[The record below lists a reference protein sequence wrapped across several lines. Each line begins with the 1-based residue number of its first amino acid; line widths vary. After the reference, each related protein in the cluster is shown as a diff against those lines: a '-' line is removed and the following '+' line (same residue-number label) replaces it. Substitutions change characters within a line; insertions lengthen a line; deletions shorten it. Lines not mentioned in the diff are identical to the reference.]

1 MLNKLSLS
9 EKLILGGFLAVF
21 IPLLISSTITY
32 LQLSNSLLEISKQNV
47 IHISRDVAHSID
59 EFLANQIKL
68 ASSVAASPSVIDA
81 SNTGNFSVAQS
92 KIENLHHRI
101 GESYFSFFLA
111 DSNGIIRADATFK
124 NQAGLNISDRGYFLR
139 AKKGEANIAG
149 PIISRGNLTSEEPIL
164 IVCAPIQD
172 HGKFH
177 GIAAIVFNCDFM
189 VRIVTQHHIG
199 RTGYAYLL
207 NNEGIIIAH
216 PKKEYILKLALLDQ
230 PGTEPIKGLLKRGL
244 NGNTDYLFEGKK
256 EIAGFSRLKQ
266 ASWTAAFAQN
276 RDEIMSPINKLTFS
290 VYMHGV
296 FFLIMTVIIM
306 AVFFRKLSDPIQK
319 MLEIRKQVTHHTTE
333 IILQIGLDKKISFAN
348 PAFAKVTGLEN
359 ESIIGTEPCL
369 DTLNNTPP
377 DEIWKIVEAGNS
389 WSGRVT
395 CKGNKPNHATLDV
408 MVVPLRNELN
418 TIHGYLFIGRDVST
432 ELMYEKR
439 LQQSQKLEA
448 IGTLSGGIAHDFNN
462 ILSAIFGYAE
472 LASMRI
478 DSVTD
483 VRRYI
488 EQIRIASERARDL
501 VSQILTFSRKTDV
514 ELRPLKPKVVISE
527 SIKLLRASIPTTID
541 IHSNIDSDSMIMA
554 EPTQL
559 HQVIMNLFTN
569 AAHAIGENSGLI
581 TLDLENFWV
590 DDQFKKTHPN
600 VKTGKHVKIRVT
612 DTGTG
617 IDAAILDYIFEPFF
631 TTKSSN
637 QGTGLGL
644 SVVHGI
650 VKKLNGIITVYSELG
665 KGTAFDIF
673 IPAIEPDRL
682 EFKKNELVRQ
692 RRGFEKIVIID
703 DERSIGSTMQAIL
716 NDLGYQATVFT
727 DSLEAIKAIEQNPKW
742 VDILITD
749 YSMPRLTG
757 LEIVNTLQAS
767 GITIPTILT
776 SGFLE
781 TTIEERARQL
791 GITEFVLKPI
801 TSYRITDAIG
811 RLMDNYPKDKPI
823 IDDKG

>member
-1 MLNKLSLS
+1 
-9 EKLILGGFLAVF
+9 
-21 IPLLISSTITY
+21 
-32 LQLSNSLLEISKQNV
+32 
-47 IHISRDVAHSID
+47 
-59 EFLANQIKL
+59 
-68 ASSVAASPSVIDA
+68 
-81 SNTGNFSVAQS
+81 
-92 KIENLHHRI
+92 
-101 GESYFSFFLA
+101 
-111 DSNGIIRADATFK
+111 
-124 NQAGLNISDRGYFLR
+124 
-139 AKKGEANIAG
+139 
-149 PIISRGNLTSEEPIL
+149 
-164 IVCAPIQD
+164 
-172 HGKFH
+172 
-177 GIAAIVFNCDFM
+177 
-189 VRIVTQHHIG
+189 
-199 RTGYAYLL
+199 
-207 NNEGIIIAH
+207 
-216 PKKEYILKLALLDQ
+216 
-230 PGTEPIKGLLKRGL
+230 
-244 NGNTDYLFEGKK
+244 
-256 EIAGFSRLKQ
+256 
-266 ASWTAAFAQN
+266 
-276 RDEIMSPINKLTFS
+276 
-290 VYMHGV
+290 
-296 FFLIMTVIIM
+296 
-306 AVFFRKLSDPIQK
+306 
-319 MLEIRKQVTHHTTE
+319 
-333 IILQIGLDKKISFAN
+333 
-348 PAFAKVTGLEN
+348 
-359 ESIIGTEPCL
+359 
-369 DTLNNTPP
+369 
-377 DEIWKIVEAGNS
+377 
-389 WSGRVT
+389 
-395 CKGNKPNHATLDV
+395 
-408 MVVPLRNELN
+408 
-418 TIHGYLFIGRDVST
+418 
-432 ELMYEKR
+432 
-439 LQQSQKLEA
+439 
-448 IGTLSGGIAHDFNN
+448 
-462 ILSAIFGYAE
+462 
-472 LASMRI
+472 
-478 DSVTD
+478 
-483 VRRYI
+483 
-488 EQIRIASERARDL
+488 
-501 VSQILTFSRKTDV
+501 
-514 ELRPLKPKVVISE
+514 
-527 SIKLLRASIPTTID
+527 
-541 IHSNIDSDSMIMA
+541 
-554 EPTQL
+554 
-559 HQVIMNLFTN
+559 MNLFTN

-692 RRGFEKIVIID
+692 RRGYEKIIIID